1 MRDPAMQ
8 YMNVPVPPEL
18 KRALDRLA
26 RDEHRSS
33 ASQLVKLVED
43 GVVAAGYFERK
54 RPEAVA
60 A

>member
-1 MRDPAMQ
+1 MQ